1 MDKEIKVSPSCQLGL
16 MMQTNT
22 YFIQVA
28 YMHKLC
34 TNGATVGFF
43 QPRDDFSERQS
54 FLLKNC
60 NKKWRIKHNRAVSQG
75 QKWSFVSKIVLTYCE
90 KKMFRTFKGHNFF
103 FCSYIIFLHHS
114 KQC

>member
-1 MDKEIKVSPSCQLGL
+1 
-16 MMQTNT
+16 MMQTKT

-90 KKMFRTFKGHNFF
+90 KKLF
-103 FCSYIIFLHHS
+103 
-114 KQC
+114 